1 MTVKIGLAL
10 GSGASRGWA
19 HIGVIRALEKYDIH
33 PEVVC
38 GCSVG
43 AIVGAAYAASRLDDL
58 ESWATSLTK
67 IEMAKYAGLN
77 LRAGLINKQ
86 RLQEGF
92 NQYICAKDATF
103 DQLHKAFGCVATDLH
118 TGREIWFTEGNLQT
132 GMWASMSLPGL
143 FQPVHHEGKWLVD
156 GGLVNPVPVSM
167 CRSLGADVVIAV
179 DLNADIVGKH
189 RRPESQ
195 NAKASPI
202 PPKPEPTPK
211 DGVKKEQPLLD
222 NLRNTVMDYSSALF
236 TMNTTPPEPVIPGIF
251 DTMAGAVNIMQDR
264 ITRSRMAGDPPD
276 VLVSPRL
283 SDIGILEF
291 YRAAEVIQVGY
302 DVTLEQ
308 LEGIR
313 RKIGA
318 L

>member
-19 HIGVIRALEKYDIH
+19 HIGVIRALQKYDIH
-33 PEVVC
+33 PDVVC

-67 IEMAKYAGLN
+67 MEMAKYAGLN
-77 LRAGLINKQ
+77 FRAGWINKQ

-92 NQYICAKDATF
+92 NQFICEKGATF
-103 DQLHKAFGCVATDLH
+103 DQLDKPFGCVATDLH
-118 TGREIWFTEGNLQT
+118 TGREIWFTQGDLQT

-143 FQPVHHEGKWLVD
+143 FPPVLHEDKWLVD

-179 DLNADIVGKH
+179 DLNGDIVGKH
-189 RRPESQ
+189 RRPEPGIP
-195 NAKASPI
+195 KTSPL
-202 PPKPEPTPK
+202 PPKPEPEPSA
-211 DGVKKEQPLLD
+211 VKKEQPLLD
-222 NLRNTVMDYSSALF
+222 NLRNTVMDYSSSLF
-236 TMNTTPPEPVIPGIF
+236 AISTAPPEPVAPGFF
-251 DTMAGAVNIMQDR
+251 DTIAGAVNIMQDR
-264 ITRSRMAGDPPD
+264 ITRSRMAGDPPEI
-276 VLVSPRL
+276 LLSPRL

-291 YRAAEVIQVGY
+291 YRAEEAIQVGY
-302 DVTLEQ
+302 DVTLQQ

-313 RKIGA
+313 RMVGA
-318 L
+318 F